1 VFLFYCIICILG
13 LAAAA
18 FAGGYAYIYIAGLF
32 SLKAC
37 TNWYTIAKGKLLGDE
52 GEEGNM
58 GRAVVEKK
66 KKSSNPQHERL
77 SRAKLLRRAVF
88 VFLGASLVAVGLEIF
103 LVPNNIVD
111 GGIVGISIILSHLMA
126 SVPLGIFLFIL
137 NLPFL
142 FLGYKQIGKTFALTT
157 LYAVFIMSIGT
168 FLLHPVPPL
177 TIDPLLAAVFGG
189 IILGI
194 GVGIVIRFGGS
205 LDGTEIVAIL
215 FNKKT
220 PFSVGEVVMF
230 FNIFILGSAGFVF
243 GWDRAMY
250 SLIAYYIAFKM
261 IDVTIEGFD
270 ESKSVWIISDNYKE
284 IGEAL
289 LSRLGRGVT
298 YLNGEGGYSGD
309 KKRVIFCVITRL
321 EEAKLKSIV
330 EELDPGAFLAVGTIH
345 DVKGGRFKK
354 KDIH

>member
-1 VFLFYCIICILG
+1 MNIAQGLAEPQPQHSKATLG
-13 LAAAA
+13 L
-18 FAGGYAYIYIAGLF
+18 F
-32 SLKAC
+32 
-37 TNWYTIAKGKLLGDE
+37 
-52 GEEGNM
+52 
-58 GRAVVEKK
+58 
-66 KKSSNPQHERL
+66 
-77 SRAKLLRRAVF
+77 LRRVIFMIIGA
-88 VFLGASLVAVGLEIF
+88 FLVSIGLEIF
-103 LVPNNIVD
+103 LVPNQIID
-111 GGIVGISIILSHLMA
+111 GGILGISIIISHL
-126 SVPLGIFLFIL
+126 SKLPLGIFVVIL

-142 FLGYKQIGKTFALTT
+142 FLGYKQIGKTFALST
-157 LYAVFIMSIGT
+157 LFAVVFLAIGVT
-168 FLLHPVPPL
+168 LLHPIPPI

-194 GVGIVIRFGGS
+194 GVGLVIRSGGS
-205 LDGTEIVAIL
+205 LDGTEIIAIL
-215 FNKKT
+215 FNKKM

-261 IDVTIEGFD
+261 IDLSIDGFD
-270 ESKSVWIISDNYKE
+270 QSKSVWIISDKSTD
-284 IGEAL
+284 IGQTVS
-289 LSRLGRGVT
+289 SRLGRGVT

-309 KKRVIFCVITRL
+309 AKKVIFCVITRL

-330 EELDPGAFLAVGTIH
+330 TEIDPSAFLAVGNIH